1 MEILTSEDRG
11 VTVLTLKGSIMGGPD
26 ALALNEH
33 LHHLVEQGARR
44 IVVDLKA
51 VDAMNSSG
59 LGMLIG
65 GLTTM
70 RNAGGDLKLANAS
83 AKIKDLLTIT
93 KLLTI
98 FEHYDSTDSAVASF
112 L

>member
-1 MEILTSEDRG
+1 
-11 VTVLTLKGSIMGGPD
+11 
-26 ALALNEH
+26 
-33 LHHLVEQGARR
+33 
-44 IVVDLKA
+44 
-51 VDAMNSSG
+51 
-59 LGMLIG
+59 
-65 GLTTM
+65 M